1 MAALPLPNIDS
12 NQKSSAIVIFDV
24 TRHIFDIPKCGT
36 RSELGVFFRLAERRP
51 LLQLSFQFG
60 FVIVEIIIHVGDGER
75 HLAVRDL
82 FGHVVPVAMR
92 GTQ

>member
-1 MAALPLPNIDS
+1 MAALPLPNIGS

-24 TRHIFDIPKCGT
+24 TRHIFDIPKCGVH
-36 RSELGVFFRLAERRP
+36 SELGAFFRLAECRP
-51 LLQLSFQFG
+51 LLQLSFQYG
-60 FVIVEIIIHVGDGER
+60 FVIVEIIIHVGEGEQ

-92 GTQ
+92 SSQ

>member
-1 MAALPLPNIDS
+1 MWHA
-12 NQKSSAIVIFDV
+12 QRV
-24 TRHIFDIPKCGT
+24 
-36 RSELGVFFRLAERRP
+36 RSLFRLAERRP

-60 FVIVEIIIHVGDGER
+60 FVIVEIIMHVGDGER

-92 GTQ
+92 GAQ